1 MLEAGETTSWVE
13 VEVDASRR
21 RLRCLEGVGVMGSD
35 NKPKG
40 FLSYIQAMIAIRWC
54 CITFLRRKWMYMEEQ
69 RRIDDEE
76 VTAG

>member
-1 MLEAGETTSWVE
+1 
-13 VEVDASRR
+13 
-21 RLRCLEGVGVMGSD
+21 MGSD

-54 CITFLRRKWMYMEEQ
+54 CVTFLRRKWMYMEEQ